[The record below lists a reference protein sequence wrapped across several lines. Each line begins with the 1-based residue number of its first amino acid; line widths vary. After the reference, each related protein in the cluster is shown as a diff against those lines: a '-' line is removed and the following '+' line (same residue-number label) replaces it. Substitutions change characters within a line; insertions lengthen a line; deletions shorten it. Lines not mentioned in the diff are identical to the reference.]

1 MKIPEDYNIYVDA
14 GQPAT
19 LNDGAGKLTD
29 FLTPTVGGAGLAR
42 IARGTEDTGNSESHW
57 WPGLHC

>member
-1 MKIPEDYNIYVDA
+1 MKIPEDDNIYVDA

-19 LNDGAGKLTD
+19 LNDRAGKLID
-29 FLTPTVGGAGLAR
+29 FLTPTVAGAGLAR
-42 IARGTEDTGNSESHW
+42 IARGTEDMGNSESHW

>member
-1 MKIPEDYNIYVDA
+1 MKTPEDYNIYVDA

-19 LNDGAGKLTD
+19 LNDRAGKLPD
-29 FLTPTVGGAGLAR
+29 CSYPTGGGAGLAR